1 MDLVL
6 IRHAEPERIE
16 IAEGPADP
24 VLRERGHDQA
34 RRLARWL
41 RDETLDAV
49 WTSPLRRA
57 RQTAEAL
64 VAGRGLE
71 LRVDDGLAEFDRLAT
86 SYIPYEEL
94 KANRDDRYLA
104 MLAGGFDHPDV
115 DVDAFRRDVVG
126 AVERVVASHPGQ
138 RAAVVAHGGVI
149 NVYLG
154 HILGLSRPL
163 WFEPGYTSISRVAA
177 ARTGERGVVS
187 VNETGHLRP
196 DVFSS

>member
-1 MDLVL
+1 MDLLL

-16 IAEGPADP
+16 AADGPADP

-41 RDETLDAV
+41 DGEPLDAV

-57 RQTAEAL
+57 RQTADVLA
-64 VAGRGLE
+64 AGRGLE
-71 LRVDDGLAEFDRLAT
+71 IQVDDGLAEFDRLAT

-94 KANRDDRYLA
+94 KANRDERYLA
-104 MLAGGFDHPDV
+104 MLEGGFDHPGV
-115 DVDAFRRDVVG
+115 DGNAFRRDVVD
-126 AVERVVASHPGQ
+126 AVERVIASHPGQ
-138 RAAVVAHGGVI
+138 RAAIVAHGGVI

-154 HILGLSRPL
+154 HVLGLTRPL

-177 ARTGERGVVS
+177 ARTGERGIVS

-196 DVFSS
+196 DLFTG